1 MNGKKALGSCFY
13 KVSSQSYTCLFFIE
27 ENEVLA
33 ASRDKALQR
42 IGDMSMNSQDV
53 QQR

>member
-1 MNGKKALGSCFY
+1 M
-13 KVSSQSYTCLFFIE
+13 LFSKCPLNHTSLFSIYVE

-33 ASRDKALQR
+33 VSRDKALQR